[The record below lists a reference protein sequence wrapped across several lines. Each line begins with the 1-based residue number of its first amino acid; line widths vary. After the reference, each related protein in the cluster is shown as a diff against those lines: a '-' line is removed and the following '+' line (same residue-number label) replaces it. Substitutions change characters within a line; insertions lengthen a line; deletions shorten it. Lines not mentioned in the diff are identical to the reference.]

1 MQSLRELGTPDFAV
15 TANTTLYAVFKRP
28 NGQRSYLAYNAGKAP
43 ITVNFSDGKSMT
55 VPPGQLG
62 RL

>member
-1 MQSLRELGTPDFAV
+1 V
-15 TANTTLYAVFKRP
+15 TANTTLYAVFKRV
-28 NGQRSYLAYNAGKAP
+28 NGQRSYLAYNAGKSP

-55 VPPGQLG
+55 VQAGQLG